1 MRKLKLDV
9 NKSKEVYDT
18 CKDRIKPKECY
29 NNIFNVMDYDP
40 KPFRDGTWKIC
51 FGYVHV
57 CENLYCRHCFI
68 VDNDK
73 AIDPTTFTHKE
84 PPTQRSYYVM
94 YVFDDV
100 DEYLS
105 AVFAEDCM
113 PSLDLYFKDKDSA
126 AQEWARNHNLFF
138 VG

>member
-1 MRKLKLDV
+1 MRELNLDV

-29 NNIFNVMDYDP
+29 NNSFNVLDYDP
-40 KPFRDGTWKIC
+40 KPFRDGTWRIA

-57 CENLYCRHCFI
+57 FENVYCRHCFI
-68 VDNDK
+68 VDNEK
-73 AIDPTTFTHKE
+73 VIDPTTFAHKE
-84 PPTQRSYYVM
+84 PPTQRTYYVM

-100 DEYLS
+100 DDYLS

-113 PSLDLYFKDKDSA
+113 PALDLYFKDKDKA
-126 AQEWARNHNLFF
+126 AQEWAKEHSLIF